1 MAEVYAWVPN
11 HVARMAGNHRE
22 MDDVADRL
30 RRIAWTLASGHRLT
44 GEYMSKLSV
53 KNVPGKKGVRDRMV
67 IAGDKA
73 AMSIEYGHAVRFN
86 RGKDAPR
93 NSYNFKWVPG
103 QYILTGAINA
113 IPGTRYNS
121 FGDLG

>member
-1 MAEVYAWVPN
+1 MAEVYGWVPN
-11 HVARMAGNHRE
+11 HVARMAGNDGE
-22 MDDVADRL
+22 MDRVAKKL
-30 RRIAWTLASGHRLT
+30 YSLALGRAQAHRLT
-44 GEYMSKLSV
+44 GDYISKLSV

-67 IAGDKA
+67 IAGDRA

-86 RGKDAPR
+86 RGKNAEK

-121 FGDLG
+121 FGDIG

>member
-1 MAEVYAWVPN
+1 MAVVFGWVPN
-11 HVARMAGNHRE
+11 GVARMAGRDSE
-22 MDDVADRL
+22 MDRVAGKL
-30 RRIAWTLASGHRLT
+30 YALALGKAQTHRLT
-44 GEYMSKLSV
+44 GDYISKLKV

-86 RGKDAPR
+86 RGKDAAK

-103 QYILTGAINA
+103 QYILTGAINS
-113 IPGTRYNS
+113 IPGSRYNS
-121 FGDLG
+121 FGDIL

>member
-1 MAEVYAWVPN
+1 MAKVYGWVPVG
-11 HVARMAGNHRE
+11 VARMAGNHSE
-22 MDDVADRL
+22 MDRVADRL
-30 RRIAWTLASGHRLT
+30 RRIAWALASGHRLT
-44 GEYMSKLSV
+44 GAYMSKLSV

-67 IAGDKA
+67 YAGDKA
-73 AMSIEYGHAVRFN
+73 AMSIEYGHAVRIDSEKN
-86 RGKDAPR
+86 GP
-93 NSYNFKWVPG
+93 NFKWVPG

>member
-1 MAEVYAWVPN
+1 MAEVYGWVPN
-11 HVARMAGNHRE
+11 HVARMAGNHQE
-22 MDDVADRL
+22 MDDVANRL
-30 RRIAWTLASGHRLT
+30 YRIAFTLATGHRLT
-44 GEYMSKLSV
+44 GAYLAQLKV
-53 KNVPGKKGVRDRMV
+53 KEVPGKKGVRDRMV

-86 RGKDAPR
+86 RGPGAER